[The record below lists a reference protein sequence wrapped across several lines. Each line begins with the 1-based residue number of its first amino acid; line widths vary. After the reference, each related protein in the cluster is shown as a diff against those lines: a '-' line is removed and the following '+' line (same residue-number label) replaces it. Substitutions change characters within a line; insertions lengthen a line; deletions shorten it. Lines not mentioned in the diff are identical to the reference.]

1 MRDGSDI
8 MDRIIKGTLIGATA
22 GLLLL
27 TGAATMLAGSAST
40 FETADQAIAVLHPTE
55 NSKVSG
61 TVSFMQT
68 ASGVQVSAKI
78 SGLALGKHGFHIHQF
93 GDCSAPDGTSAG
105 GHYNPDGHPHAGPY
119 AKIRHMGDLG
129 NLEAGPSGRAQ
140 YLRLDT
146 YLTLEGPKSIIGR
159 AVIVHAREDD
169 LTSQPTGN
177 AGGRMACGVIGIS
190 RK

>member
-1 MRDGSDI
+1 
-8 MDRIIKGTLIGATA
+8 MDRIIGETLTAVTA

-27 TGAATMLAGSAST
+27 TGVTTVLAGSAST
-40 FETADQAIAVLHPTE
+40 FETTEQAIAVLHPTE
-55 NSKVSG
+55 KSNVSG
-61 TVSFMQT
+61 TVSFTQT
-68 ASGVQVSAKI
+68 AGGVQVSAKI

-119 AKIRHMGDLG
+119 SKKRHMGDLG
-129 NLEAGPSGRAQ
+129 NLEAEPSGRAQ
-140 YLRLDT
+140 YLRLDK
-146 YLTLEGPKSIIGR
+146 YLTLDGPKSIIGR